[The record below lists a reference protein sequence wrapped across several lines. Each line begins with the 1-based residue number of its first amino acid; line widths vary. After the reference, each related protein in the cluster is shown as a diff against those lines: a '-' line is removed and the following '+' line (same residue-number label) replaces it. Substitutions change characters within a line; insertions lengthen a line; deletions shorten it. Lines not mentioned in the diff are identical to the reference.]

1 MIQRTKIEITI
12 AQDVNM
18 DEFSILLA
26 EIHSFLVQDERRS
39 LIKDIEVNI
48 NKTEV
53 ELNCQMN

>member
-1 MIQRTKIEITI
+1 MTQTTKIEITI

-26 EIHSFLVQDERRS
+26 EIHSFLVKDERRS